1 MICPRCNSDKT
12 VKNGRIH
19 NGKPKFK
26 CKVCSR
32 QLVEYPQNR
41 PILDST
47 KPIID
52 KLLLERISLAGI
64 CRAMGVSEKWLY
76 HYKAVKYANMPSQLA
91 VKPKKTGKLTVQ
103 MDELWSFVNHK
114 NNKQWVWVAVD
125 AKTKEMVGLHIG
137 DRSQASAKALWDS
150 LPPVYR
156 QGAVCYTDF
165 WEAYQGI
172 LPSKRHRAVH
182 KNTGKTNLIERLN
195 GTLRPRISRLVRSS
209 LSFSKNL
216 TNHIEAIWYFAHHYN
231 TGSST

>member
-1 MICPRCNSDKT
+1 MFRKKGYI
-12 VKNGRIH
+12 II
-19 NGKPKFK
+19 
-26 CKVCSR
+26 R
-32 QLVEYPQNR
+32 QLNTLTCQ
-41 PILDST
+41 
-47 KPIID
+47 
-52 KLLLERISLAGI
+52 
-64 CRAMGVSEKWLY
+64 VSFRL
-76 HYKAVKYANMPSQLA
+76 NQ
-91 VKPKKTGKLTVQ
+91 KKGKLTVQ
-103 MDELWSFVNHK
+103 IDELWSVVNHK
-114 NNKQWVWVAVD
+114 NNKPWVWRAID
-125 AKTKEMVGLHIG
+125 AKTREIIGSHWG

-156 QGAVCYTDF
+156 QCAVCYTDF

-231 TGSST
+231 TGLST

>member
-32 QLVEYPQNR
+32 QLFVEDPQNWT
-41 PILDST
+41 ILDST
-47 KPIID
+47 KQIID

-64 CRAMGVSEKWLY
+64 CRAGVFLKNGSTIIRPSSTLICQVSGWL
-76 HYKAVKYANMPSQLA
+76 NQ
-91 VKPKKTGKLTVQ
+91 KKGKLTVQ
-103 MDELWSFVNHK
+103 IDELWSFVNHK
-114 NNKQWVWVAVD
+114 DNKQWVWIAID
-125 AKTKEMVGLHIG
+125 AKTREIVGLHLG

-150 LPPVYR
+150 LLPVYR
-156 QGAVCYTDF
+156 LGYTDF

-182 KNTGKTNLIERLN
+182 KNTGKTHLIERLN
-195 GTLRPRISRLVRSS
+195 GTLR
-209 LSFSKNL
+209 
-216 TNHIEAIWYFAHHYN
+216 
-231 TGSST
+231 